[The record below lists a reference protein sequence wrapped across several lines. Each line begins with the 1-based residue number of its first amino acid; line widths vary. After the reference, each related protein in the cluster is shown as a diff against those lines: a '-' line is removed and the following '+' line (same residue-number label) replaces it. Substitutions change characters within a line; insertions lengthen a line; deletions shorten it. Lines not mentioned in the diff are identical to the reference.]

1 MVKLNVLLARVEQT
15 ASSYAKML
23 KDYFAF
29 FKGEQGQF
37 VGTHKTHIPRE
48 GYFEDPS
55 KIANIQVVTTVGE
68 KLEWLEEQ
76 AGPHMKALLDIDNT
90 NASSGKRVELKV
102 GDVSFGNLSAAELMR
117 LKAIL
122 SNPDLERMYAVIPV
136 RSDRELWKPTTA
148 EQYVG
153 REIYETEMV
162 RGVTKTTEKT
172 AYILDDPNIG
182 RLKDQSSYKPVTAM
196 RDRMVETGDYTSQ
209 NFSGEWTQR
218 QKAELLKRRSA
229 LLTAVVEALKVVND
243 TQVIESS
250 FNVDTFFRY
259 MHGK

>member
-1 MVKLNVLLARVEQT
+1 MKLNVLLAKVEQI
-15 ASSYAKML
+15 ASSYAMML
-23 KDYFAF
+23 KNYFVF
-29 FKGEQGQF
+29 FKNEQGQF
-37 VGTHKTHIPRE
+37 VGVHKTHVPRE
-48 GYFEDPS
+48 GYFEDAS
-55 KIANIQVVTTVGE
+55 KVANVQVVTTVGE
-68 KLEWLEEQ
+68 KFDWFEEQ
-76 AGPHMKALLDIDNT
+76 AKPYIKGLLDIDNT
-90 NASSGKRVELKV
+90 NASSGVRVELKV
-102 GDVSFGNLSAAELMR
+102 GDVSFGMLSAAELMR

-153 REIYETEMV
+153 REIFETEIS

-172 AYILDDPNIG
+172 TYILDDPNIG
-182 RLKDQSSYKPVTAM
+182 RLKDQSGYKPVTTI
-196 RDRMVETGDYTSQ
+196 RDKMVETGDYTSQ

-218 QKAELLKRRSA
+218 QKAELLKRRSQ

-243 TQVIESS
+243 TPVIESS
-250 FNVDTFFRY
+250 FDVDIFFRY